1 MSDTNSPHLSP
12 SQKRIIAAGATALA
26 LILLVAT
33 ACSLFVVLQM
43 FIHTFKD
50 VLLPLAIAAILATL
64 LRPIITL
71 CEKHTRL
78 SKTQGIILLYLLVLL
93 TIATI
98 TMLLLP
104 ILFRQVAEFIEAVPN
119 IRDNF
124 YLFLQEKTPAAWQ
137 WLHAKLGQT
146 PQAYVQNIVATHSET
161 ITSAL
166 QDLPEKISTIGGSV
180 SGFIGSMFAK
190 IAAYAIIPIYLFFIL
205 NGNRNVWNDLQKQLS
220 FLPDERRHD
229 IVFLC
234 RQFSEILIAF
244 FRGQIIIGL
253 LLGVVLAAGF
263 ALVGLKFGIVLGL
276 VLGLLNIIPYLGT
289 MLGILTVLPLAY
301 FQDDGGTSLVGLCAV
316 VFIIGQLLTDYV
328 FTPRI
333 MGDKTGMGPM
343 LIIFSIFFWGVALG
357 GIMGMVLAIPLTAF
371 FLIFWR
377 LARER
382 YLPALTSKQTD
393 A

>member
-1 MSDTNSPHLSP
+1 MTALSP
-12 SQKRIIAAGATALA
+12 AQKRIIAAGATALA
-26 LILLVAT
+26 LILLIAT
-33 ACSLFVVLQM
+33 AFGLFVVLQQ
-43 FIHTFKD
+43 FIQTFKD

-93 TIATI
+93 AIAAI
-98 TMLLLP
+98 TALLVP
-104 ILFRQVAEFIEAVPN
+104 VLFRQVAEFIEAVPT

-124 YLFLQEKTPAAWQ
+124 YLFLQEKAPAAWK
-137 WLHAKLGQT
+137 WLHAKLGQA
-146 PQAYVQNIVATHSET
+146 PDEYVQNTVATHSDT
-161 ITSAL
+161 ISGAL
-166 QDLPEKISTIGGSV
+166 KTLPEKVGSV
-180 SGFIGSMFAK
+180 GGFIGSFFGK
-190 IAAYAIIPIYLFFIL
+190 IAAYAIIPVYLFFIL
-205 NGNRNVWNDLQKQLS
+205 NGNRDVWNDLKKQLS
-220 FLPDERRHD
+220 FFPDQRRDD

-234 RQFSEILIAF
+234 RQFSDILIAF
-244 FRGQIIIGL
+244 FRGQIIIGF
-253 LLGVVLAAGF
+253 LLGVVLAVGF

-289 MLGILTVLPLAY
+289 ILGILTVLPLAY
-301 FQDDGGTSLVGLCAV
+301 FQDGGGSALIGWCAV
-316 VFIIGQLLTDYV
+316 VFIIGQLLTDYL

-343 LIIFSIFFWGVALG
+343 LIIFSVFFWGVALG

-382 YLPALTSKQTD
+382 YLPALTNKQ
-393 A
+393 AEA